1 MSRNK
6 HFRYI
11 IRHQYQSPSKSPSE
25 FLSKYCHCSISPN
38 LTPSP
43 SPSPTYASLVGE
55 ELQCGKHGYS
65 ARDYGFRF
73 DIDVDVGDMGSVGG
87 RSDRSERGAG
97 DCHVYPRKEEKDRVL
112 EKDKEKE
119 KEREKEKEKDEE
131 GEKLNREQAVESA
144 PLPAIEIEIPCDEMM
159 RECIFVPIPIPL
171 PIPIHPHAGD
181 PLLVE
186 DPGTVANFFLLL
198 LLTFLCNLYVFS
210 FVLIVI
216 SFLFLLRLLRPLHIL
231 PLYVC
236 SNVLIYFILI
246 LSSLSNHH

>member
-1 MSRNK
+1 MN
-6 HFRYI
+6 FCQNI
-11 IRHQYQSPSKSPSE
+11 ISA
-25 FLSKYCHCSISPN
+25 LSHLVSLLFPLSHASI
-38 LTPSP
+38 
-43 SPSPTYASLVGE
+43 VGE

-112 EKDKEKE
+112 EKD
-119 KEREKEKEKDEE
+119 REKEKEKKKENEKE
-131 GEKLNREQAVESA
+131 GEKFNREQAVNPAS
-144 PLPAIEIEIPCDEMM
+144 LPVIEIEIPCDEMM

-186 DPGTVANFFLLL
+186 DPGTLTERLLFFLLI
-198 LLTFLCNLYVFS
+198 FFCNLYFFL

-216 SFLFLLRLLRPLHIL
+216 SFLCLLRLLYPLYII

-236 SNVLIYFILI
+236 INILICFMLI